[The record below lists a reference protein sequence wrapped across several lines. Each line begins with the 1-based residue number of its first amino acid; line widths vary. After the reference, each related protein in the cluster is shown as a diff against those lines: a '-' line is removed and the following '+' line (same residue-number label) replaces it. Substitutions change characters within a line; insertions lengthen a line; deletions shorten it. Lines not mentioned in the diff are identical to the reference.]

1 MVSIGCATNNSFTA
15 VLPDQQLQLAY
26 QIQQASK
33 VSLCKAT
40 TAWIT
45 TSDVPERCKSVSDE
59 LLEILGQID
68 FNKVDSLGRK
78 TWKAVGGLVKET
90 EIRDLF
96 GQIERLKS
104 TLGDHLAVINLNQ
117 DHEGFLRVD
126 SQVQALKRSFQSGTP
141 EDECLRAMFITDP
154 VSDRES
160 IITAKGRRTPGTC
173 EWITQTEEFRSWS
186 VSPSGLLWISGPP
199 GKGKTFISIFLAEL
213 LESSRPDAT
222 VISFFCDNKVAFRNS
237 TGSILRCLMTQ
248 LVLKH
253 GHLIS
258 LVMSTWKVQGDAL
271 FGANSFETLW
281 RIFAAML
288 EALDGTE
295 IYCVL
300 DALDECDEAS
310 LSPLLSKLQSYFTA
324 SEWQGN
330 SGLGPKAIVAS
341 REHPQC
347 LPTALSAFPRIRLGA
362 LEDDIGLY
370 ISDRVA
376 RLARAK
382 GFEGTSLCHHVETTF
397 RDRAEGTFLWVS
409 LMASELEQK
418 QLGEIEAVLTQLP
431 RGLSAVYER
440 ILAQIN
446 PENQRYIDEMLTW
459 LLFARVPLRIP
470 EICEAIQIKAT
481 QHLTREQVCVG
492 YVRSC
497 GHLLQFSATKNDEED
512 RLVSRGTH
520 GEPVAVDFE
529 GHASWL
535 EDPDIHVS
543 VTFVHQ
549 SAKDFLLD
557 RGFDETEAHTAI
569 TNRLL
574 SYLSN
579 DRDRSSL
586 YRKAPL
592 MHYADR
598 LWDYHM
604 RQLGDGITNVI
615 TENKR
620 FFSKKSDIR
629 AAWWE
634 RTEGIKIVNPPLLYM
649 ACRLRLPALARSCLL
664 RRNTLL
670 GLWRRR
676 ELLREAGPEGFSTPL
691 DMAVMVGDL
700 EIAQL
705 LLRYGAEV
713 QHDHLSDAVIVQS
726 YELFHLLESTKTGQK
741 IIKAEASSLLVGF
754 LGGSLLHLAARTGDE
769 VLCSKLI
776 ERYHYRT
783 EIQDSFGE
791 TPLIMAIRYGHVG
804 AAEILVKRY
813 AAKTTPHVNLVATAL
828 QSLRHKALDLVTK
841 EFGVDIN
848 ATDEDG
854 NNALHQYFRKDF
866 LGILKLSARYSLDWN
881 HENSKGETILHRNL
895 AAFQTHDCLHLYLRD
910 SQITV
915 NTRDSLGRTPLQS
928 LLEWLRFAESL
939 DKDDAAWLRVVLDFG
954 ADRGLGEN
962 EEWMATFELAGVNG
976 DPDSADDSLNAVLGN
991 LWNTMD
997 DRDSD
1002 ADVQDFW
1009 VYVRA
1014 LLQNYATVPINAK
1027 EVEFHD

>member
-1 MVSIGCATNNSFTA
+1 M
-15 VLPDQQLQLAY
+15 
-26 QIQQASK
+26 
-33 VSLCKAT
+33 
-40 TAWIT
+40 
-45 TSDVPERCKSVSDE
+45 
-59 LLEILGQID
+59 LEILGQID

-347 LPTALSAFPRIRLGA
+347 LPTALSAFPRI
-362 LEDDIGLY
+362 
-370 ISDRVA
+370 

-705 LLRYGAEV
+705 LLRY
-713 QHDHLSDAVIVQS
+713 
-726 YELFHLLESTKTGQK
+726 
-741 IIKAEASSLLVGF
+741 
-754 LGGSLLHLAARTGDE
+754 
-769 VLCSKLI
+769 
-776 ERYHYRT
+776 HYRT